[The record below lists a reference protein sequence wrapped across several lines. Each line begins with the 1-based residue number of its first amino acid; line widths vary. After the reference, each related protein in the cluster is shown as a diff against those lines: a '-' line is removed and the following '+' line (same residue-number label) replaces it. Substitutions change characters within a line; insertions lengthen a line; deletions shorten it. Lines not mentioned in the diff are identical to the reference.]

1 MNREFLK
8 KANICREP
16 LLFIQINHRRYEV
29 LDPFFLALRVKDV
42 VNNMHFGRNKNMP
55 RRGENIRKRKDGR
68 WEGRYRV
75 ENESQKDKYI
85 SVYGKTYA
93 EVKDKLL
100 LQKANRSPHI
110 LPHKSFGDILLLWLN
125 TTSLKHKKQTYR
137 KYKMLIDNHII
148 PDLGSMRIDRV
159 DIATI
164 NNIIAKKYSSGR
176 LDGTGGL
183 SASYIQT
190 ICYIINASLSF
201 AVKNGYRDS
210 LKGDIVR
217 PSVPKC
223 SIEILSRAEQDILE
237 KYLVS
242 QTDYQM
248 LGVLLSLYLGLR
260 LGETCG
266 LKWEDFDFDTNSV
279 SVCRSIERVP
289 NTTNSGP
296 KTQLLVT
303 KPKTESSIRVL
314 PIPARIRD
322 VLLNMKSSKNEYV
335 IPGQTY
341 AYTDPRT
348 LQYSY
353 KKVLK
358 KCHLRNIHYHS
369 LRHTFATRCVEAGM
383 DVKTLSEILG
393 HSNIN
398 VTLNVYVHSSLEYKQ
413 KQIDTVFVCG
423 Q

>member
-1 MNREFLK
+1 
-8 KANICREP
+8 
-16 LLFIQINHRRYEV
+16 
-29 LDPFFLALRVKDV
+29 
-42 VNNMHFGRNKNMP
+42 MP

-75 ENESQKDKYI
+75 KNEIQKNKYI

-100 LQKANRSPHI
+100 FQKTNHSPYI
-110 LPHKSFGDILLLWLN
+110 LPYKSFTDILQLWLN
-125 TTSLKHKKQTYR
+125 TISLKHKKQTYH
-137 KYKMLIDNHII
+137 KYKMLIDNHIV
-148 PDLGSMRIDRV
+148 PDLGNMRIDRI
-159 DIATI
+159 DIAAI
-164 NNIIAKKYSSGR
+164 NNIIARKYSSGR

-190 ICYIINASLSF
+190 ICYIINAALSF
-201 AVKNGYRDS
+201 AVQNGYRDS

-223 SIEILSRAEQDILE
+223 RIEVLSRAEQDILE
-237 KYLVS
+237 EHLIS

-266 LKWEDFDFDTNSV
+266 LKWDDFNFDTNSV
-279 SVCRSIERVP
+279 SIRRSIERVP
-289 NTTNSGP
+289 NTTSTGP

-303 KPKTESSIRVL
+303 KPKSEASIRVL

-322 VLLNMKSSKNEYV
+322 VLFNMKSSKNEYV
-335 IPGQTY
+335 IPGKTY

-353 KKVLK
+353 KNVLK
-358 KCHLRNIHYHS
+358 KCRLRNIHYHS
-369 LRHTFATRCVEAGM
+369 LRHTFATRCIEAGM
-383 DVKTLSEILG
+383 DAKTLSEILG
-393 HSNIN
+393 HSNVNI
-398 VTLNVYVHSSLEYKQ
+398 TLNVYVHSSLEYKQ